1 MIGKGANSGIKYF
14 VDPNLIANEGKAIGP
29 EFQILDDAVHPD
41 AKLGVKGNRTLGS
54 LYDLIPAVNISV
66 SGRAKQFKGME
77 KWNNARIVVNNG
89 HVSHWLNNEKVIEY
103 DRHSQIFK
111 SLISYSKYKSW
122 SDFGQLPEGYILL
135 QDHGNTVHFRS
146 IKIKE
151 Y

>member
-1 MIGKGANSGIKYF
+1 
-14 VDPNLIANEGKAIGP
+14 
-29 EFQILDDAVHPD
+29 
-41 AKLGVKGNRTLGS
+41 LGVKGNRTLGS

-66 SGRAKQFKGME
+66 SGRAKQFKGIE

-89 HVSHWLNNEKVIEY
+89 YVSHWLNNEKVIEY

-111 SLISYSKYKSW
+111 SLISYSKYSNW

-151 Y
+151 H